1 VSSLHLEHDWWPRPL
16 PDNVELGEGAWLWS
30 SYMFLHYDSRRPCG
44 VRVGAHSGVYA
55 GTTFDLGVH
64 GEVDIGRY
72 STVVAPI
79 FATNGP
85 VVIGDHAFVAN
96 QVHIAD
102 GPAPLPPAER
112 DPDAPAAPAIVMG
125 DTVWLG
131 AHSTILAGAR
141 LGDGVIVAAGAVV
154 DAEVPDY
161 AIVAGN
167 PSRIVGWARPGSGT
181 RRQRGAT

>member
-1 VSSLHLEHDWWPRPL
+1 VTALRLEHDWWPRPL

-30 SYMFLHYDSRRPCG
+30 SYMFLHYGSRRPCG

-64 GEVDIGRY
+64 GQVEIGRY

-85 VVIGDHAFVAN
+85 VVIGDHAFIAN

-102 GPAPLPPAER
+102 APAPLPPAER
-112 DPDAPAAPAIVMG
+112 DPDAPASPRITMG

-131 AHSTILAGAR
+131 TRSTILAPAV

-154 DAEVPDY
+154 DFDVPAY
-161 AIVAGN
+161 AVVAGN
-167 PSRIVGWARPGSGT
+167 PGRIIGWSPPGAEVTRP
-181 RRQRGAT
+181 RGAA